1 MAMTRHS
8 SIWGVPFSYAGF
20 GGAEL
25 TWNGRYVGMRYM
37 EIGTASQLESKK
49 VKFQVDSEMGWV

>member
-1 MAMTRHS
+1 MGSA
-8 SIWGVPFSYAGF
+8 VFYAGF
-20 GGAEL
+20 GGADW
-25 TWNGRYVGMRYM
+25 TWNVGYVGMRYM